1 MLKPLEITYRNVLKT
16 GDIESLVQEKA
27 KKLEKICDYIVGCQV
42 VLERPHSTVQTG
54 NQFKVRID
62 VTIPSGKNIVVT
74 KNPGNNEMHQSLQTV
89 IRDSF
94 DAAEKQLKKLVQ
106 QQRNKVKTHP
116 QQEVTAIVSKI
127 YPEEGYGFLRTIN
140 DREIYFHKNSVINDE
155 FDKLETGIGVR
166 FFEEEGEKGPQAST
180 VQVIEKAAKAS

>member
-16 GDIESLVQEKA
+16 GDIESLIQDKV
-27 KKLEKICDYIVGCQV
+27 KKLEKIYDNIVGCLV

-62 VTIPSGKNIVVT
+62 LTIPHGKNIVVT
-74 KNPGNNEMHQSLQTV
+74 KNPGNSGMHQTLDSV

-94 DAAEKQLKKLVQ
+94 DAAEKQLKKIVQ
-106 QQRNKVKTHP
+106 QQRNKVKSHP
-116 QQEVTAIVSKI
+116 QQVVTAIVSKI
-127 YPEEGYGFLRTIN
+127 FPDEGYGFLRTIN
-140 DREIYFHKNSVINDE
+140 GREIYFHKNSVLNDE
-155 FDKLETGIGVR
+155 FDKLETGVGVR

-180 VQVIEKAAKAS
+180 VQIIEKSSKAS